1 MPARAYQL
9 FKYSV
14 YLLLAINI
22 FFWLQI
28 DWAASDHTFAAG
40 VSWRE
45 FVEAFSATVDTAAWV
60 ILLLLFELE
69 TYVLLEKTL
78 SKPASWTMHGVRALC
93 YLFIVYSAYGYFA
106 KADLLHNVQA
116 IAPGTHLCDLV
127 DGQTSFMTDL
137 DEYELLDGS
146 NCQEFET
153 GANYVRIGAL
163 DIVTDNATLKSGS
176 ILAWVDVVNAITW
189 ILVVL
194 LLELDVRLQARV
206 MYAGRALH
214 FSTAGKVL
222 LYSILLAAAIYWGIA
237 STFLDFWDAF
247 LWLVAFVFIEMN
259 VKPAQVLRRVAP
271 SKG

>member
-14 YLLLAINI
+14 YLLLAINT

-69 TYVLLEKTL
+69 TYVLAGKALN
-78 SKPASWTMHGVRALC
+78 KPATWAMHGVRALC
-93 YLFIVYSAYGYFA
+93 YLFIAYSAYGYLV
-106 KADLLHNVQA
+106 KTNLLYDVQA
-116 IAPGTHLCDLV
+116 IDPAARVCDLV
-127 DGQTSFMTDL
+127 DGKMSFMTDL
-137 DEYELLDGS
+137 DEYEVLDTG
-146 NCQEFET
+146 NCRDFE
-153 GANYVRIGAL
+153 ANAGYVRIGTL
-163 DIVTDNATLKSGS
+163 DIITDSSTLRSGR

-194 LLELDVRLQARV
+194 LLEFDVRLRTRAR
-206 MYAGRALH
+206 MQGGPCASAWPGRFCFIRSCLQQLSTGALP
-214 FSTAGKVL
+214 AR
-222 LYSILLAAAIYWGIA
+222 
-237 STFLDFWDAF
+237 FWTSGTRSCGWWR
-247 LWLVAFVFIEMN
+247 LCL
-259 VKPAQVLRRVAP
+259 
-271 SKG
+271 